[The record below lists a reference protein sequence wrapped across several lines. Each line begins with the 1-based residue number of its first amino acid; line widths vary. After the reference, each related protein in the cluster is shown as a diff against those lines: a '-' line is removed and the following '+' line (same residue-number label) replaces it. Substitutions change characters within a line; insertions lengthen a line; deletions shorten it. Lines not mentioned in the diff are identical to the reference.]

1 MDNILVNVYV
11 PYIEQSFDIYIP
23 VNKKIVYIK
32 KLIISTIIEL
42 TDGNYKATGNIKL
55 SNKNTSKVYEEQ
67 EYIIDTDIVNGS
79 KLILL

>member
-32 KLIISTIIEL
+32 KLIISAIIEL
-42 TDGNYKATGNIKL
+42 TDGNYKVSGNINL
-55 SNKNTSKVYEEQ
+55 SNKNTSKIYEEQ